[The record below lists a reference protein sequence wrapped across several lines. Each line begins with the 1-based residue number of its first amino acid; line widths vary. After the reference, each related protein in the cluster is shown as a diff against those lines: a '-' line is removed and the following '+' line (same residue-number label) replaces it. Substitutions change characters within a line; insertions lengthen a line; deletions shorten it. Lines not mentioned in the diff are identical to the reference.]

1 MKKVILFLVL
11 AIQLFWLGS
20 CQNNTKDQ
28 NSLRRINSLSGTF
41 HVSKEGADS
50 NPGTK
55 RSPFLTLAKAAEIL
69 ESGDICI
76 VHSGTYRE
84 CFTPKNNGTSDK
96 PILLIAA
103 EGEKV
108 IISGM
113 ETMND
118 WEEAGN
124 GIFKAQATWD
134 LGESNFV
141 LINGKMGFEARFPN
155 KTNDDPLDIEGGTII
170 EEGVSKLAEGEDLPS
185 PVRFISETSLP
196 VQWTTR
202 DLSEAKVWVLAHRKW
217 SAWTAPV
224 TGYDPKEQLIW
235 FKEFPENQIS
245 SNYNPNWLQENYGRS
260 KYYIFGSK
268 VLLDIPDEW
277 YFDRKTKGLHV
288 MVSGQKKPTKGQVE
302 FRKREVAVD
311 LRDKEFWEIS
321 GFEIE
326 GATID
331 MSNAENCTLNDC
343 IISNF
348 WQSVPAQS
356 ARAMTAQSSGITIG
370 GKNNTI
376 KNSEISYSAGA
387 GITLSGQNNIV
398 ANNLIHHTNY
408 LGSIATGAM
417 RVSGFNNQIIYNTV
431 HTTGRDII
439 KLNGAGSVIAWNHLY
454 NPGLIC
460 YDLGILYSGGQDYRN
475 TLIHHNLVHN
485 DHYDHHPCNGIYFD
499 NYTNNGIVHHNIIW
513 GNIRTGV
520 RLNRPGNYHQVFNN
534 TTVSID
540 NRYGPWEGPAV
551 QFGSSIVNN
560 YSIRSIVA
568 NEEVFQTN
576 NAQGFP
582 YDTLK
587 LLPQVTEPSKG
598 FDNFGFLDYI
608 GAISNNS
615 ENWTVMVG
623 HDFDR
628 SSIPPVDRDLPFM
641 RNYINNGSFDW
652 GRDRDGNLSENTLE
666 EFWEMSGA
674 VELSYSPGFHHP
686 APSIRKSVHANSLLL
701 KSKDPGISQTVKG
714 LQPDTQYKVGV
725 YVRPYENADA
735 IMSVQSSGVTKEV
748 SSKEVATIEGW
759 KLLVLAFRAGPEDTE
774 VRVRIGKTG
783 EGDVYLDNI
792 GLVPDLAVA
801 ETESAQKEPAKLI
814 YTGRLAV
821 SHDGNIHD
829 EDDWGALAF
838 VWGIVASFGI
848 QEKLVHVDHS
858 DHLVDNTPNGE
869 KQMILSAEGWKYFP
883 GFDSSIVF
891 NAWRDLN
898 GAIANFKKQ
907 AEAGSA
913 TDILSFMCA
922 GPMEVPWQC
931 INAVT
936 PSKRKFIRVISH
948 AGWNDNHTWKNAD
961 GSESHTWSDMKRS
974 FESDGV
980 IFEKIPVQN
989 GLLGPNDN
997 DWSFLNNMPDNTC
1010 IPASAWRWMLSR
1022 EQKHSDVSD
1031 CGMTW
1036 YCLTDDV
1043 GGTGAKFEARFKNPI
1058 DPTTDAR

>member
-1 MKKVILFLVL
+1 
-11 AIQLFWLGS
+11 
-20 CQNNTKDQ
+20 
-28 NSLRRINSLSGTF
+28 
-41 HVSKEGADS
+41 
-50 NPGTK
+50 
-55 RSPFLTLAKAAEIL
+55 
-69 ESGDICI
+69 
-76 VHSGTYRE
+76 
-84 CFTPKNNGTSDK
+84 
-96 PILLIAA
+96 
-103 EGEKV
+103 
-108 IISGM
+108 
-113 ETMND
+113 
-118 WEEAGN
+118 
-124 GIFKAQATWD
+124 
-134 LGESNFV
+134 
-141 LINGKMGFEARFPN
+141 
-155 KTNDDPLDIEGGTII
+155 
-170 EEGVSKLAEGEDLPS
+170 
-185 PVRFISETSLP
+185 
-196 VQWTTR
+196 
-202 DLSEAKVWVLAHRKW
+202 
-217 SAWTAPV
+217 
-224 TGYDPKEQLIW
+224 
-235 FKEFPENQIS
+235 
-245 SNYNPNWLQENYGRS
+245 
-260 KYYIFGSK
+260 
-268 VLLDIPDEW
+268 
-277 YFDRKTKGLHV
+277 
-288 MVSGQKKPTKGQVE
+288 
-302 FRKREVAVD
+302 
-311 LRDKEFWEIS
+311 
-321 GFEIE
+321 
-326 GATID
+326 
-331 MSNAENCTLNDC
+331 
-343 IISNF
+343 
-348 WQSVPAQS
+348 
-356 ARAMTAQSSGITIG
+356 
-370 GKNNTI
+370 
-376 KNSEISYSAGA
+376 
-387 GITLSGQNNIV
+387 
-398 ANNLIHHTNY
+398 
-408 LGSIATGAM
+408 
-417 RVSGFNNQIIYNTV
+417 
-431 HTTGRDII
+431 
-439 KLNGAGSVIAWNHLY
+439 
-454 NPGLIC
+454 
-460 YDLGILYSGGQDYRN
+460 
-475 TLIHHNLVHN
+475 
-485 DHYDHHPCNGIYFD
+485 
-499 NYTNNGIVHHNIIW
+499 
-513 GNIRTGV
+513 
-520 RLNRPGNYHQVFNN
+520 
-534 TTVSID
+534 
-540 NRYGPWEGPAV
+540 
-551 QFGSSIVNN
+551 
-560 YSIRSIVA
+560 
-568 NEEVFQTN
+568 
-576 NAQGFP
+576 
-582 YDTLK
+582 
-587 LLPQVTEPSKG
+587 
-598 FDNFGFLDYI
+598 
-608 GAISNNS
+608 
-615 ENWTVMVG
+615 MVG

>member
-1 MKKVILFLVL
+1 MKVILFLLL
-11 AIQLFWLGS
+11 AIQLSWPGS
-20 CQNNTKDQ
+20 CQVNTKDY
-28 NSLRRINSLSGTF
+28 STY
-41 HVSKEGADS
+41 HVSKDGSDS
-50 NPGTK
+50 NPGTE
-55 RSPFLTLAKAAEIL
+55 RSPFLTLVKAAEIL
-69 ESGDICI
+69 EPGDVCI
-76 VHSGTYRE
+76 VHTGTYRE
-84 CFTPKNNGTSDK
+84 CFTPKNNGTTDK

-113 ETMND
+113 ETMKD
-118 WEEAGN
+118 WEDVGK

-141 LINGKMGFEARFPN
+141 LIDGKMGFEARFPN
-155 KTNDDPLDIEGGTII
+155 KTNDDPLDVEGGTII

-196 VQWTTR
+196 VQWTSR
-202 DLSEAKVWVLAHRKW
+202 DLSEARVWVLAHRKW

-224 TGYDPKEQLIW
+224 TGYDPEEQLIW
-235 FKEFPENQIS
+235 FKEFPGNQIS
-245 SNYNPNWLQENYGRS
+245 SNYNPNWLQKRYGRGT
-260 KYYIFGSK
+260 YYIFGSK

-277 YFDRKTKGLHV
+277 YFDRKAKELYV
-288 MVSGQKKPTKGQVE
+288 MVSGGKKPAKGQVE
-302 FRKREVAVD
+302 FRKREVSVD
-311 LRDKEFWEIS
+311 LRDKAFWEIS

-331 MSNAENCTLNDC
+331 MSNAENCTVNDC
-343 IISNF
+343 KISNL

-356 ARAMTAQSSGITIG
+356 ARAMTARSSGITIG
-370 GKNNTI
+370 GENNTI

-387 GITLSGQNNIV
+387 GITLSGQNNMV

-408 LGSIATGAM
+408 LGSISTGAM
-417 RVSGFNNQIIYNTV
+417 RISGFNNQIIYNTI

-439 KLNGAGSVIAWNHLY
+439 KLHGAACVIAWNHLY

-460 YDLGILYSGGQDYRN
+460 YDLGIVYSGGQDYRN

-485 DHYDHHPCNGIYFD
+485 DHFDHHPCNGIYFD

-513 GNIRTGV
+513 GNIRSGV

-540 NRYGPWEGPAV
+540 NRYGPWKGPSV

-560 YSIRSIVA
+560 YCISSIVA
-568 NEEVFQTN
+568 NEEVFQAN
-576 NAQGFP
+576 NARGFP

-587 LLPQVTEPSKG
+587 YLPQKTEPAEG
-598 FDNFGFLDYI
+598 FDNYEFPDYI
-608 GAISNNS
+608 GALSNDS
-615 ENWTVMVG
+615 ENWPVMAG
-623 HDFDR
+623 HDFER
-628 SSIPPVDRDLPFM
+628 SSIDPVDRHLPFM
-641 RNYINNGSFDW
+641 RNYIKNGSFDW
-652 GRDRDGNLSENTLE
+652 GRDRAGNLTDNTLG
-666 EFWEMSGA
+666 EFWEKSGE
-674 VELSYSPGFHHP
+674 VEFSYSPGFHHP
-686 APSIRKSVHANSLLL
+686 APSIRKSVFSNSLLL
-701 KSKDPGISQTVKG
+701 ISENAGISQRVTG
-714 LQPDTQYKVGV
+714 LKPDFPYNLGV
-725 YVRPYENADA
+725 YVRPYGNAEA
-735 IMSVQSSGVTKEV
+735 LMSVQSSSVTKEV
-748 SSKEVATIEGW
+748 SSEEVATIEGW
-759 KLLVLAFRAGPEDTE
+759 KLLVLAFRTGQEETE

-783 EGDVYLDNI
+783 EGDIYLDNI
-792 GLVPDLAVA
+792 GLVPDLGAA
-801 ETESAQKEPAKLI
+801 ETYAAKLI
-814 YTGRLAV
+814 YSGRLAV

-838 VWGIVASFGI
+838 VWGIVASFGM

-858 DHLVDNTPNGE
+858 DHLVDNTANGE

-883 GFDSSIVF
+883 GFDSSVVF
-891 NAWRDLN
+891 NAWRDLE

-922 GPMEVPWQC
+922 GPMEVPWQS

-948 AGWNDNHTWKNAD
+948 AGWNNNHTWKNAD

-980 IFEKIPVQN
+980 IFEQIPVQN

-997 DWSFLNNMPDNTC
+997 DWSFLNNMPNNTC
-1010 IPASAWRWMLSR
+1010 IPASAWKWMLSR

-1036 YCLTDDV
+1036 YCLTGDV
-1043 GGTGAKFEARFKNPI
+1043 S
-1058 DPTTDAR
+1058 